1 MAPLEVNY
9 FLRTIGYLSGRLF
22 ELSCLSFKVFK
33 LFENYSFTVGEN
45 TSEKRDSS
53 YINILRISLTTG
65 TLAYFMFK
73 NHDPSLWAF
82 LTKWTYLTKEYLDYQ
97 WPLQWGAFEIP
108 KLIFLKTE
116 FDY

>member
-53 YINILRISLTTG
+53 YLNILRISLTTG

>member
-1 MAPLEVNY
+1 MAFLEVNY

-33 LFENYSFTVGEN
+33 LFENCSFTVGEN
-45 TSEKRDSS
+45 SSEKRDSS
-53 YINILRISLTTG
+53 YLNILRIPLTTG

-73 NHDPSLWAF
+73 NDDPSLWAF
-82 LTKWTYLTKEYLDYQ
+82 LTKWTYLTKNYLEYQ

-108 KLIFLKTE
+108 KLAFLKTE